1 MARKRILPVDAIVE
15 ETLGGVVAKSIL
27 TLQDKMQILG
37 AAEMRKQLSNKHL
50 AAKFGVA
57 PDTIKNVIHNEVCK
71 RRARR
76 KRSREAM
83 S

>member
-1 MARKRILPVDAIVE
+1 M
-15 ETLGGVVAKSIL
+15 AKSIL
-27 TLQDKMQILG
+27 SLQDKMQILG

-50 AAKFGVA
+50 ALKYGVA
-57 PDTIKNVIHNEVCK
+57 PDTIKNIIHNEVCK